1 MRITYDYA
9 ACTVPQTQVSVTYT
23 VDAGGAVRVRCHYRR
38 TERAAQLP
46 LFGLRFTVPFV
57 AGTSVTMAGSG
68 RGETYPDRKRAGLVS
83 GKALLENRNYLVP
96 QEYGCHA
103 DTHWVKLYG
112 PADRA
117 GTVFAGE
124 SGAAGQRSRCLEIS
138 MEEKPFY
145 FSAIPYTPQE
155 LESAL
160 HREELPAPRRTVVSI
175 LGACVAWAVLTAGDR
190 MWNRLTMCRQMRI
203 LSMDL

>member
-1 MRITYDYA
+1 M
-9 ACTVPQTQVSVTYT
+9 
-23 VDAGGAVRVRCHYRR
+23 
-38 TERAAQLP
+38 
-46 LFGLRFTVPFV
+46 
-57 AGTSVTMAGSG
+57 
-68 RGETYPDRKRAGLVS
+68 
-83 GKALLENRNYLVP
+83 P

-112 PADRA
+112 PADGA
-117 GTVFAGE
+117 GTAFAGE

-175 LGACVAWAVLTAGDR
+175 LGAMRGVGGMGEYEVVQTALRRNIATAD
-190 MWNRLTMCRQMRI
+190 CARQPDG
-203 LSMDL
+203 L

>member
-1 MRITYDYA
+1 
-9 ACTVPQTQVSVTYT
+9 
-23 VDAGGAVRVRCHYRR
+23 
-38 TERAAQLP
+38 
-46 LFGLRFTVPFV
+46 
-57 AGTSVTMAGSG
+57 
-68 RGETYPDRKRAGLVS
+68 
-83 GKALLENRNYLVP
+83 
-96 QEYGCHA
+96 
-103 DTHWVKLYG
+103 
-112 PADRA
+112 
-117 GTVFAGE
+117 
-124 SGAAGQRSRCLEIS
+124 

-175 LGACVAWAVLTAGDR
+175 LGAMRGVGGIDSWDR